1 MYGLLRSGIVLIS
14 VILII
19 IFILDGRFYNV
30 CYEDFSVN
38 SKFIKLINV
47 LRLLLYIITTSALFV
62 CGYFVIAY
70 IQNDSIPKST
80 FSDGIK
86 YLSKIIIIS
95 TFLWCL
101 LKVFKS
107 ILLVFIKRQKNRIN
121 NNIDKVNR

>member
-1 MYGLLRSGIVLIS
+1 MYGLLRSGIVFIS

-47 LRLLLYIITTSALFV
+47 LRLLLYIITTSTLFV

-121 NNIDKVNR
+121 NNIDEVK